1 MYEASDEA
9 RLNLSFLPPRTTAS
23 VPLKLPFPSC
33 RMTYSC
39 QSQAFPLRTWFKT
52 NLSGEVLFTTV
63 LRLITSLRHVILTV
77 FFNSYYFWYSCELM
91 IHCHLT
97 PASSPPSWP
106 HGSSRA
112 EITLFH
118 TVAYPVLCVEI
129 LNKYPSLPLDPK
141 TSSLCN
147 SVWWPFLNSRNPWN
161 IKMLT
166 DMWVWRRVSEAFLEL
181 FLFLQI
187 FSKFE
192 IIIEQL

>member
-1 MYEASDEA
+1 MKHVWI
-9 RLNLSFLPPRTTAS
+9 FLFCRQGQLLRCPWNSHSLRAGWPTLANHRPSHSELGLKPIS
-23 VPLKLPFPSC
+23 VEKSYLPQF
-33 RMTYSC
+33 YV
-39 QSQAFPLRTWFKT
+39 W
-52 NLSGEVLFTTV
+52 
-63 LRLITSLRHVILTV
+63 LRLYAMS
-77 FFNSYYFWYSCELM
+77 FSQYFDSYYFWYSCELM

-141 TSSLCN
+141 TSPLCN

-166 DMWVWRRVSEAFLEL
+166 DMWVWRKVSEAFLEL